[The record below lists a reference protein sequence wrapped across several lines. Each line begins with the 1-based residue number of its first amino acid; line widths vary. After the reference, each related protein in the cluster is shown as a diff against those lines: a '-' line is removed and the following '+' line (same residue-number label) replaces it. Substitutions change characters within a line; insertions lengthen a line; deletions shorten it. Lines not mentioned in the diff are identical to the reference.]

1 MIDEEGSVYT
11 AQGLGGQIIAVFP
24 DYDLVIG
31 AQSNTYGDNI
41 FEHSTALN
49 YKIIDHIAPIFQ
61 DYASYTNADY
71 SPNKYI
77 LHQNFP
83 NPFNPTTHITYE
95 LSKIIISKNHYLRPI
110 RE

>member
-49 YKIIDHIAPIFQ
+49 YCRIIDQISPIFP
-61 DYASYTNADY
+61 DYASYSDADY
-71 SPNKYI
+71 SPKNIFYI
-77 LHQNFP
+77 KTFQTL
-83 NPFNPTTHITYE
+83 
-95 LSKIIISKNHYLRPI
+95 
-110 RE
+110 